1 MDHQGSPLH
10 FCYLSSQSVMLCY
23 IGPRTLILLLTRLTH
38 RQSWQVLDSSSQGL
52 LSGGISLD
60 LPCPPS
66 HLGVG
71 AVGRVALIVSCRAAH
86 SGQTNSPLKHP
97 WDSSF
102 SLGSRLTAGP
112 APAQKGLVSPSA
124 GTWSQVWAPLI
135 CTTSGPQPT

>member
-23 IGPRTLILLLTRLTH
+23 SGPRTLILLLTRLTH
-38 RQSWQVLDSSSQGL
+38 RPSWCVLVSSSQGL

-66 HLGVG
+66 HLGEAG
-71 AVGRVALIVSCRAAH
+71 GGVALTIPVGWLIPS
-86 SGQTNSPLKHP
+86 QTNSPLKRP
-97 WDSSF
+97 WASGF

-112 APAQKGLVSPSA
+112 APAQQGLVSPSS
-124 GTWSQVWAPLI
+124 GTWGQVWAPLT